1 MRSKAGA
8 ATKCG
13 CCGLDLT
20 TANDSEAHF
29 IPNALGGRLKSKGL
43 ICQTCNTELD
53 TVADNA
59 LVKAFGD
66 WPTLLD
72 IPRERGDNPPKLIE
86 TRDGKRVRL
95 ERDGSMIRVDVTYDV
110 SQIEDGQKV
119 QIAAGDMR
127 TFRHLLKRAEKQF
140 SRFDAKIA
148 EQHAL
153 TVGIQDDDE
162 LKMGLDFSPQ
172 AAFGGIVTAIWIYL
186 LKTTGRAFMDRQ
198 RLLDAITTVQAHGG
212 TFRYLIGGLPGLKG
226 PLVPLGHKIIVR
238 SVPTTGQL
246 IAYVE
251 ILGMLKV
258 GGIFAEAKGPVDLVE
273 HIYAYDVLEERDLSD
288 KFSID
293 ATEFERENW
302 ITVGFG
308 IADVN
313 ILKKHFY
320 GAMEAIFVRHYQKR
334 FASEDATTPVPNPTD
349 AGIQ

>member
-1 MRSKAGA
+1 MRSKARA
-8 ATKCG
+8 ALKCH

-43 ICQTCNTELD
+43 ICRTCNTELD

-72 IPRERGDNPPKLIE
+72 IPRDRGSNPPKLIT

-110 SQIEDGQKV
+110 SPIEDGQKV
-119 QIAAGDMR
+119 QIAAGDMT
-127 TFRHLLKRAEKQF
+127 TFRQLLKRAEKQF
-140 SRFDAKIA
+140 TRFDAKVA

-153 TVGIQDDDE
+153 SIGIQDDDE
-162 LKMGLDFSPQ
+162 LRMRLDFSPQ
-172 AAFGGIVTAIWIYL
+172 ATFGGIVTTIWLYL

-198 RLLDAITTVQAHGG
+198 RLLDAIMTVQAHGG
-212 TFRYLIGGLPGLKG
+212 RFRYLIGGLPGLKG
-226 PLVPLGHKIIVR
+226 PVVPLGHKIIAR

-258 GGIFAEAKGPVDLVE
+258 GGIFADAKGPVDPVE
-273 HIYAYDVLEERDLSD
+273 HIYAYDVLGKREISD
-288 KFSID
+288 EFSIE

-302 ITVGFG
+302 LTVGFG
-308 IADVN
+308 TADVN
-313 ILKKHFY
+313 ILKEHFH
-320 GAMEAIFVRHYQKR
+320 EALETIFFPHKAFYWCWEFSSRL
-334 FASEDATTPVPNPTD
+334 
-349 AGIQ
+349 